1 VNSLPSIPVPFQ
13 WPDPPFNVVLV
24 EPEIPQNTGNI
35 ARLCAATGSILHL
48 VGPLGFQ
55 LTSSHLKRSGL
66 DYWKSVKLNRYLNW
80 EEFDQS
86 REATGPSRR
95 WYLSTK
101 GRIPYTAA
109 EFRAGD
115 SLVFGSESKGLRADL
130 LKQAGDSVLTV
141 PMQVEHVRSLN
152 LATTAGI
159 VLYEALRQVQARKGR
174 RGLPHSPAGLHN
186 DSRHE

>member
-1 VNSLPSIPVPFQ
+1 MNSLPSIPVPFQ

-55 LTSSHLKRSGL
+55 LTSSQLKRSGL
-66 DYWKSVKLNRYLNW
+66 DYWKSVQLSRYLNW
-80 EEFDQS
+80 EDYERAQG
-86 REATGPSRR
+86 AAGQSRR

-101 GRIPYTAA
+101 GRIDYTAA
-109 EFRAGD
+109 DFRAGD

-130 LKQAGDSVLTV
+130 LQKAGDSVLTV

-159 VLYEALRQVQARKGR
+159 VLYEALRQVQAQQGR

-186 DSRHE
+186 GNRHE